1 MAAEESKIEKFISKT
16 RSFFLKFHV
25 QFLSVILAFIVC
37 SLILLIVGYNPISV
51 IVNIFIGSFVG
62 KSNIGSTLVSMTT
75 ILLTGLSFLT
85 SIKCGL
91 FNIGMQGQFLMGA
104 FLASLAG
111 FAISLPAPL
120 HIFLS
125 VLAGTLGGVLW
136 ILPALLLKIRR
147 DASVLLTTLMLSF
160 IAPFFGL
167 FLVRIPFNNP
177 DTAVADTPY
186 IRPSAE
192 LPRILP
198 PSKLNI
204 GFLIS
209 LVVAVIL
216 YVFLWKTEIGYK
228 IRAVGFDKEASHF
241 MGIDVSKY
249 RGLGFVISGGLAGLA
264 GSMQVLGVWG
274 RFFMTEGRAGFST
287 APGWMG
293 IPVGLV
299 GGLHPI
305 GAMFSSLFFG
315 ALDSGFMYIDLFT
328 NVPAP
333 FAGVLLGTIVV
344 IISTPLLIKY
354 LGEKISSILGGSKWN
369 SE

>member
-1 MAAEESKIEKFISKT
+1 MPVKAKIVKLLSQIG
-16 RSFFLKFHV
+16 SFFVKFHV
-25 QFLSVILAFIVC
+25 QFFS
-37 SLILLIVGYNPISV
+37 ILLALIISTIVLLVVGYNPVSV
-51 IVNIFIGSFVG
+51 IVNVFVGSFLG
-62 KSNIGSTLVSMTT
+62 SANIGSTLVSMTT
-75 ILLTGLSFLT
+75 ILLTGLAFLT

-104 FLASLAG
+104 FMASLTG
-111 FAISLPAPL
+111 FAVSLPAPL
-120 HIFLS
+120 HITVSL
-125 VLAGTLGGVLW
+125 LAGILGGVLW

-147 DASVLLTTLMLSF
+147 GASVLLTTLMLSF

-177 DTAVADTPY
+177 NTAVADTPY
-186 IRPSAE
+186 ILSSAE

-198 PSKLNI
+198 PSNLNI
-204 GFLIS
+204 GFIIS
-209 LVVAVIL
+209 VAVAVFL
-216 YVFLWKTEIGYK
+216 YVFLWKTEVGYK
-228 IRAVGFDKEASHF
+228 IRAVGFDMEASHF

-249 RGLGFVISGGLAGLA
+249 RGIGFVISGGLAGLA
-264 GSMQVLGVWG
+264 GALQVLGVWG

-305 GAMFSSLFFG
+305 GALFSSLFFG

-333 FAGVLLGTIVV
+333 FSGVLLGTIVV

-354 LGEKISSILGGSKWN
+354 LGEKIFGKLGGSQWN

>member
-1 MAAEESKIEKFISKT
+1 MAAGESKTVNFISKIG
-16 RSFFLKFHV
+16 SFFKKFHV
-25 QFLSVILAFIVC
+25 QFLSILLAFIV
-37 SLILLIVGYNPISV
+37 SSFVLLIAGYNPLSV
-51 IVNIFIGSFVG
+51 IVNIFVGSFVG
-62 KSNIGSTLVSMTT
+62 SANVGSTLVSMTT
-75 ILLTGLSFLT
+75 FLLTGLAFLT
-85 SIKCGL
+85 SIRCGL

-104 FLASLAG
+104 FMASLAG
-111 FAISLPAPL
+111 FTVSLPAPL
-120 HIFLS
+120 HIAIAL
-125 VLAGTLGGVLW
+125 LAGMFGGILW
-136 ILPALLLKIRR
+136 ILPALLLKIKR

-186 IRPSAE
+186 ILPSAE

-209 LVVAVIL
+209 LAMAVIL
-216 YVFLWKTEIGYK
+216 YVFLWKTEVGYK
-228 IRAVGFDKEASHF
+228 IRAVGSDKEASHF

-287 APGWMG
+287 APGWIG

-305 GAMFSSLFFG
+305 GALFSSLFFG

-328 NVPAP
+328 GVPAP

-354 LGEKISSILGGSKWN
+354 LGEKISNILGGS
-369 SE
+369 